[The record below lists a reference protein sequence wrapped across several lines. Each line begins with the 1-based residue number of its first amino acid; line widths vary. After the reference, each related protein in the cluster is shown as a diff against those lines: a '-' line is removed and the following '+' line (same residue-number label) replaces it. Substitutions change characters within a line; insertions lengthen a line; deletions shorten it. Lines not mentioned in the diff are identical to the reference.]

1 MRGCVC
7 VCVCNLCVCM
17 CKSIYMSILLLFFSV
32 SGSRQLAAW
41 GYHPIMTMTYRN
53 KVLSLYRE
61 IFRLARG
68 WQSATGQLKETEEDK
83 RYIIGE
89 AKELFKKNK
98 NVCTILYD

>member
-1 MRGCVC
+1 MCVC
-7 VCVCNLCVCM
+7 VCVCVC
-17 CKSIYMSILLLFFSV
+17 KLYNYNMSISLLVVFFSV

-68 WQSATGQLKETEEDK
+68 WQSATGQLKETEEEK

-98 NVCTILYD
+98 NV

>member
-1 MRGCVC
+1 MYVQI
-7 VCVCNLCVCM
+7 N
-17 CKSIYMSILLLFFSV
+17 IYEHFVIVFFSV

-41 GYHPIMTMTYRN
+41 GYHPIMTMAYRN

-68 WQSATGQLKETEEDK
+68 WQSATGQLKETEEEK

-98 NVCTILYD
+98 NV